1 MSMMPLLASAGQRDD
16 KDMHGHH
23 RPSTT
28 QASPPAG
35 TRTAARARLVLH
47 DSRGSGPLVGRSFHG
62 LDRALARARALR
74 LDRDLAAGR
83 PPEASWL
90 LAARA
95 QDLVAVRTRQILAE
109 DWEHLL
115 RVARRPVSY
124 HSPLAA
130 IRRDRVTAAEP
141 DIREMVSRLRAPLPV
156 AARGVATA
164 SNLLGDGAGP
174 LYNRAS
180 RRDLAA
186 DVRRATAQLDPSVA
200 LFPAGA

>member
-1 MSMMPLLASAGQRDD
+1 MMPLSAPVGQRDYGY
-16 KDMHGHH
+16 MHDHH

-28 QASPPAG
+28 EASRPAG
-35 TRTAARARLVLH
+35 TRAPARARLVLH
-47 DSRGSGPLVGRSFHG
+47 DSRGSGPLVGHSFRG

-95 QDLVAVRTRQILAE
+95 QDLVAVRTRQVLAG

-115 RVARRPVSY
+115 RVARRPVPQ

-130 IRRDRVTAAEP
+130 IRRDRVIAAEP
-141 DIREMVSRLRAPLPV
+141 DIREMVTRLLAPLPV
-156 AARGVATA
+156 GARGVATA

-186 DVRRATAQLDPSVA
+186 DVRRATAQLDPSMA